1 VFQAGQTLAED
12 VVDKTVREVRRDR
25 EELILGKKR

>member
-1 VFQAGQTLAED
+1 VFQAGQPLAED
-12 VVDKTVREVRRDR
+12 VVDKTVREVLRDR